1 MENFGWF
8 LYLNVLTFIV
18 YGVDKYKAKHNQWR
32 ISEKT
37 LLGLAAA
44 GGSIGAW
51 AGMMVFRHKTQHLK
65 FKLGV
70 PVLLL
75 LQAAVGVY
83 WLWK

>member
-1 MENFGWF
+1 MENLSW
-8 LYLNVLTFIV
+8 LIYLNVLTFIV
-18 YGVDKYKAKHNQWR
+18 YGVDKYKAKHKQWR
-32 ISEKT
+32 IPEKT

-70 PVLLL
+70 PVLFL
-75 LQAAVGVY
+75 LQVAVGMY
-83 WLWK
+83 WLRK